1 MSNTNSTA
9 ASKAAVNFDG
19 GEASPGTITLPASQV
34 APEIENAHQSRYKKA
49 NPLTMSERSALAQV
63 KLAELRAAG
72 LMKTPLE
79 KFLDDPRPLRAIRRF
94 CYECN
99 GYCHSAAT
107 NCENAGC
114 PLWLFRRGSSVIQK
128 AELPKWRKAYREWM
142 KTAGELGRASDDV
155 ETGADEAENNAAEE
169 E

>member
-9 ASKAAVNFDG
+9 AVELSTNFN
-19 GEASPGTITLPASQV
+19 GESQTGTITLPKPQV

-63 KLAELRAAG
+63 KRAELRAAG

-107 NCENAGC
+107 NCENASC
-114 PLWLFRRGSSVIQK
+114 PLWLFRRGSSIIRE

-155 ETGADEAENNAAEE
+155 ETGADEAENSAAEE

>member
-9 ASKAAVNFDG
+9 AVNFDG
-19 GEASPGTITLPASQV
+19 GKASPGAITLPASQV
-34 APEIENAHQSRYKKA
+34 APEIKNAGQNTGENG
-49 NPLTMSERSALAQV
+49 NPDVLPDRMAAAQV

-72 LMKTPLE
+72 LMRTPLE

-99 GYCHSAAT
+99 GYSHPAAT
-107 NCENAGC
+107 NCENASC
-114 PLWLFRRGSSVIQK
+114 PLWLFRRGSSIIRE

-142 KTAGELGRASDDV
+142 KAAGELGRASDDV
-155 ETGADEAENNAAEE
+155 ETGADETENSAAEE

>member
-72 LMKTPLE
+72 LMKTPL
-79 KFLDDPRPLRAIRRF
+79 
-94 CYECN
+94 
-99 GYCHSAAT
+99 
-107 NCENAGC
+107 
-114 PLWLFRRGSSVIQK
+114 
-128 AELPKWRKAYREWM
+128 
-142 KTAGELGRASDDV
+142 LG
-155 ETGADEAENNAAEE
+155 
-169 E
+169 

>member
-9 ASKAAVNFDG
+9 ASAAVNFDG

-49 NPLTMSERSALAQV
+49 NPLTMSERSALAQA
-63 KLAELRAAG
+63 KRAELRAAG

-107 NCENAGC
+107 NCENASC
-114 PLWLFRRGSSVIQK
+114 PLWLFRRGSSIIRE

-155 ETGADEAENNAAEE
+155 ETGADEAENSAAEE